1 MFQYLVRRLLV
12 MIPTLTA
19 ISIVS
24 FILIQLPP
32 GDYLTTYAATLATWF
47 GVSAADLP
55 TVLPNVTRFATATTA
70 GLGFL

>member
-12 MIPTLTA
+12 MILTLIA

-32 GDYLTTYAATLATWF
+32 GDYLTTYAATLAAQ
-47 GVSAADLP
+47 GDSSASTEQLNREA
-55 TVLPNVTRFATATTA
+55 AQ
-70 GLGFL
+70 